1 VKKLI
6 NDPFD
11 MVEEM
16 VDGFISAN
24 DDIVKRVGRR
34 SIARLESP
42 IPNKVAIV
50 VGGGSGHL
58 PAFAGYVGSGM
69 ADAAAFGNVFASPPA
84 KPIIEAALA
93 CDSGAGVVF
102 IYGNYAGD
110 CLNFDRAQ
118 DACRE
123 MGHKVE
129 SVVMND
135 DVASAPSSDA
145 LRRRGIGGM
154 LWVYQIA
161 GAKAESLASLE
172 EVVEIAH
179 RANENTR
186 TIGVGLS
193 SCIVPANGKATFA
206 LADDEIEVGL
216 GIHGEPGMKRQ
227 KVAPVD
233 EIIDDM
239 FAQLMADLD
248 YRNQRVALS
257 INGLGGTP
265 AEELFVAYRK
275 VKALCDTHGI
285 TIAHKAVGEFV
296 TALEMAGASI
306 SITRL
311 DSEMEMLLNTP
322 VNTCMFKKLQRES
335 SPI

>member
-1 VKKLI
+1 MKKLI

-24 DDIVKRVGRR
+24 DEIVKRVGRR

-42 IPNKVAIV
+42 IPNKVGIV

-58 PAFAGYVGSGM
+58 PAFAGFVGLGM

-118 DACRE
+118 DKCRE
-123 MGHKVE
+123 MGHMVE
-129 SVVMND
+129 TVVMND
-135 DVASAPSSDA
+135 DVASAPLSDA

-161 GAKAESLASLE
+161 GAKAETLASLK
-172 EVVEIAH
+172 EVAGIAH

-193 SCIVPANGKATFA
+193 SCIVPANGRATFA
-206 LADDEIEVGL
+206 LGDDEIEIGL

-233 EIIDDM
+233 EIVEEM
-239 FAQLMADLD
+239 FSQLVADLD
-248 YRNQRVALS
+248 YRDQRVALS

-265 AEELFVAYRK
+265 AEELYVVYRK
-275 VKALCDTHGI
+275 VKELCDAHGI

-306 SITRL
+306 SMTRL
-311 DSEMEMLLNTP
+311 DPEMEILLNSP
-322 VNTCMFKKLQRES
+322 VNTCMFKKPRRES
-335 SPI
+335 SAS